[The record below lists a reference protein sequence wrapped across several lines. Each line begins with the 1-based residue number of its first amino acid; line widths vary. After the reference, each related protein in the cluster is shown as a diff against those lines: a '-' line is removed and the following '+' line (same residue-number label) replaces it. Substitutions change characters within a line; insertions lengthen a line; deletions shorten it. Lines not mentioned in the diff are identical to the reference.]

1 VEARLRGE
9 VATQLVTAQQRVAEL
24 TPLAEEAASLWT
36 REAEARWHADEAGEK
51 VLDLLERSRKD
62 EEVVTMVRKE
72 RDELL

>member
-1 VEARLRGE
+1 

-51 VLDLLERSRKD
+51 VLALLERSRKD
-62 EEVVTMVRKE
+62 E
-72 RDELL
+72 